1 MKRLVAK
8 RPWIL
13 LLLALMLAGSCGK
26 GVPTLYV
33 YNFTVYMPQEVL
45 RAFEKRYGV
54 RVIYEEFTT
63 NEEMLAKLQ
72 SGATGYD
79 VVFPSGDHVSI
90 MAKLGLLEPL
100 DKSKLTHFTNLDAGV
115 LRKIRFDP
123 GNRYSIPYLMGA
135 SGIAVNRAKV
145 KSFEKSFTIFDRA
158 DLKGRMTLLDDMRE
172 ILGAALSLKGYSVN
186 TTNEKE
192 LLEAKKTVMGWKKN
206 IQRFDAESFGKAFA
220 AGEFWVVS
228 GYGENIW
235 KAMEGNEAM
244 KSNTVFFLPRE
255 GGSMYMDNMVILK
268 SSRNKELA
276 HQFLQ
281 FVHEPEIYAKIAM
294 YFQLPSVNRAADR
307 FITNVPHYRLSDLE
321 RFEFKE
327 DLGPAVERYNRL
339 WQEIR
344 VEN

>member
-1 MKRLVAK
+1 MKRS

-13 LLLALMLAGSCGK
+13 LLLALALVGSCGK
-26 GVPTLYV
+26 EVPTLYV
-33 YNFTVYMPQEVL
+33 YNFTVYMPSEVL
-45 RAFEKRYGV
+45 RAFEKKYGV
-54 RVIYEEFTT
+54 RVVYEEYTT
-63 NEEMLAKLQ
+63 NEEMLTKLQ
-72 SGATGYD
+72 SGAAGYD

-100 DKSKLTHFTNLDAGV
+100 DKTQLGNFSNLDAGV
-115 LRKIRFDP
+115 LSRIRFDP
-123 GNRYSIPYLMGA
+123 GNRYSMPYLMGA
-135 SGIAVNRAKV
+135 AGIAVNKAKV
-145 KSFEKSFTIFDRA
+145 KAFEPSFTVFDRA

-172 ILGAALSLKGYSVN
+172 ILGAALRLKGHSVN
-186 TTNEKE
+186 TTNEAE

-228 GYGENIW
+228 GYAENVW
-235 KAMEGNEAM
+235 KALEGNEPM

-268 SSRNKELA
+268 SSRHKELA
-276 HQFLQ
+276 HRFLQ
-281 FVHEPEIYAKIAM
+281 FVHEPEVYARIAM
-294 YFQLPSVNRAADR
+294 HFQLPSVNRAADR
-307 FITNVPHYRLSDLE
+307 FITNTPHYRLSDLD

-327 DLGPAVERYNRL
+327 DLGPAVERYNRI